1 MAKEQATSFK
11 QMFSQDV
18 SDGINEGVL
27 KIVDEEDRAVN
38 ESNINSEEGR
48 IVLAP

>member
-1 MAKEQATSFK
+1 MAKERGTSFK

-18 SDGINEGVL
+18 GDGVNEGVL
-27 KIVDEEDRAVN
+27 KIVEEDRAVN
-38 ESNINSEEGR
+38 ESNINSEEGK

>member
-1 MAKEQATSFK
+1 MQI
-11 QMFSQDV
+11 FSQDV
-18 SDGINEGVL
+18 GDGADEGVL

-38 ESNINSEEGR
+38 ESDINSEESR